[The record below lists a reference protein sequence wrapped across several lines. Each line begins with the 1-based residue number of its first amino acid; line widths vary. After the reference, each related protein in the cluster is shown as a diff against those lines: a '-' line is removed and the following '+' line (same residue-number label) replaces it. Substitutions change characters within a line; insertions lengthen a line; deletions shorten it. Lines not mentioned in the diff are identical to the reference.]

1 MAWNR
6 QVRLPSPWSSLP
18 STRPLPQT
26 SQATGARTATVKGPL
41 RSGWSKQAKTL
52 WASKGSKCVYR

>member
-1 MAWNR
+1 MVLKR
-6 QVRLPSPWSSLP
+6 QVRLPSPWSSRP

-26 SQATGARTATVKGPL
+26 SQPSGARTATVKAPL

-52 WASKGSKCVYR
+52 WASKGSKWV